1 MLVDLC
7 FMLNVEHYLQIIVYG
22 NNYQIKG
29 IVMNNICMDVH
40 NQKTLRI
47 PSHDYTMLCNSHIEG
62 F

>member
-1 MLVDLC
+1 MQH
-7 FMLNVEHYLQIIVYG
+7 ETITSTKYYG
-22 NNYQIKG
+22 AIKKSTKYYG